1 MKGSREE
8 EILPAEVIGS
18 AARVDATVGV
28 FGVKVGIRLNPTPFL
43 EGSDSER
50 EDKNLGRE
58 KNSLSV
64 GIWYQV
70 PWMCGSSGTTTIAF
84 SFLLDDKWV

>member
-1 MKGSREE
+1 MNGEE
-8 EILPAEVIGS
+8 MNEDDEKRSEIERKI
-18 AARVDATVGV
+18 
-28 FGVKVGIRLNPTPFL
+28 IL
-43 EGSDSER
+43 E
-50 EDKNLGRE
+50 NV

-84 SFLLDDKWV
+84 SFLLDDKGV

>member
-1 MKGSREE
+1 MDGDDEKREE
-8 EILPAEVIGS
+8 IERKIILENV
-18 AARVDATVGV
+18 
-28 FGVKVGIRLNPTPFL
+28 
-43 EGSDSER
+43 
-50 EDKNLGRE
+50 

-84 SFLLDDKWV
+84 SFLLDDKGV